1 MATQFWNTYTGLESQ
16 GQLLPAQSW
25 TMHGLWPDFCNGSY
39 TQYCDL
45 SRQYDPAP
53 SPNTTTGL
61 PNGTVVPPWT
71 GPTIDTFITP
81 FGKYDLL
88 AWMNKYWVNQN
99 APNHALWAHEFSK
112 HATCY
117 STFDLPCYGP
127 NAPPHIDVLDF
138 FTTAIN
144 YFRRHPT
151 YQWLAAADITPSNKT
166 SYTLAHI
173 QTALRR
179 ASGATP
185 YLGCTGP
192 RFNETEAGKGSLD
205 NGYTV
210 LDEVWYYMHVLGRP
224 QDMVSVPLDASIAAG
239 SDTTCARSEGAI
251 WYYERAS
258 GSERP

>member
-1 MATQFWNTYTGLESQ
+1 M
-16 GQLLPAQSW
+16 
-25 TMHGLWPDFCNGSY
+25 
-39 TQYCDL
+39 
-45 SRQYDPAP
+45 
-53 SPNTTTGL
+53 
-61 PNGTVVPPWT
+61 
-71 GPTIDTFITP
+71 
-81 FGKYDLL
+81 
-88 AWMNKYWVNQN
+88 
-99 APNHALWAHEFSK
+99 
-112 HATCY
+112 
-117 STFDLPCYGP
+117 
-127 NAPPHIDVLDF
+127 LDF